1 MSWLNFNVTIDNA
14 GRVTRNSGDPISTIL
29 EGQALLIGGGIYQ
42 ILTTSSS
49 DFTIKDWSGTI
60 TSDAVI
66 LPTVGDVV
74 SAARK
79 LTEVSI
85 FANNLYG
92 QLADLAKGTGTKTL
106 TSADGV
112 NHQIKTF
119 PQIALDTADSFGEF
133 GLGLDNV
140 GSSSFAEYP
149 TTSINDISARTG
161 SFRTTSA
168 NTGTFPDYPSVSK
181 FAVIENYRYDSKI
194 MFQRFTDVNENT
206 FFREVRNDGVSEWN
220 TIFTSK
226 NSVNPRDFGLG
237 VTNDQAVT
245 IGNFN
250 TIAKSG
256 LYGSNGG
263 EEGSPISSGIVS
275 TLVLKEGSQNQ
286 TDFLSIR
293 GTSGSDIRAWI
304 RGGKTDTRIFTNWA
318 ELYHTEN
325 SVNPLDLGLG
335 VRLSDAP
342 VLSDFKANNKSGL
355 YKCVL
360 SNTVNGPE
368 TQAYF
373 ASVVVTAASGGTN
386 YIVTR
391 MSTNDPAVFFGSH
404 TTSSDTIVWS
414 NLFHSGNTNFNV
426 FGGIASNVLIGNG
439 HCGSSGTAFIYLDLN
454 SFNQAST
461 ISFAA
466 NSTFKL
472 IDETGSVIRSG
483 IPISQINLDAGSSG
497 KKARIRVFGNT
508 DLTIGKPCEL
518 RQDNAQ
524 AKITVNF

>member
-304 RGGKTDTRIFTNWA
+304 RGGKTDTETFTNWA

-325 SVNPLDLGLG
+325 SVNPLDFGLG
-335 VRLSDAP
+335 TDSDTAP
-342 VLSDFKANNKSGL
+342 QLEDCDDGIKSGFYRVAGDAVNKPPNVGAGAGGL
-355 YKCVL
+355 IVL
-360 SNTVNGPE
+360 TGGSGGRLTQIYSNEASNT
-368 TQAYF
+368 AL
-373 ASVVVTAASGGTN
+373 SVRTYSGS
-386 YIVTR
+386 VWR
-391 MSTNDPAVFFGSH
+391 SWR
-404 TTSSDTIVWS
+404 TTYD
-414 NLFHSGNTNFNV
+414 SGNTNFNE
-426 FGGIASNVLIGNG
+426 FGGLAQGDIIALGEAVSTTEARFYMPI
-439 HCGSSGTAFIYLDLN
+439 N
-454 SFNQAST
+454 SKNAPQSIT
-461 ISFAA
+461 V
-466 NSTFKL
+466 NSTFD
-472 IDETGSVIRSG
+472 IARGSSIEGVPVTPTLMS
-483 IPISQINLDAGSSG
+483 LSSG
-497 KKARIRVFGNT
+497 KIAVLKINSSG
-508 DLTIGKPCEL
+508 LTQHDQYNL
-518 RQDNAQ
+518 RAST
-524 AKITVNF
+524 ASSKITVNF